1 MFSSL
6 CTVCVLLFPR
16 FARRWCSKH
25 FDEVEEGHH
34 RRAKGFWCRTGF
46 HAYSVNWD
54 TELRLAGRLGFL
66 VPALLP
72 YDWEVW
78 ARACVTLAGPPQAG
92 SQIPPHAI
100 AVMFFAHGL
109 RWPQAIAHFVQQ
121 WQCPCQ
127 ASSQPQASSL
137 QFETTGEEIILHLH
151 RTLAWLSGQ
160 AIPTTYEGMN
170 RGLPHAGGGAAT
182 FGQQLGMLTCARTE
196 ASSPRNG
203 KIVTL
208 GPAGTP
214 YMVQDDMVGVTSFAA
229 KVIRAAEVASPI
241 RWPSSSGFQPFAAS
255 MLDVALDWRHEGAG
269 SGTTLDGGAS
279 PGKRRKIL
287 SKGMTSGPKSYHV
300 AKHWTRAW
308 LLVAAGAGRDSQV
321 MDWAGSTTMG
331 ELQAYLPDMRDHT
344 GPVEAM
350 RLGDVQ
356 ELFGFSPL
364 WLSWLCCCIG
374 YAKDNHAALTA
385 ASDADLE
392 LACSSTGE
400 RPAASDAMQVDW
412 WPADPVLMG
421 KCLAAVAA
429 S

>member
-1 MFSSL
+1 M
-6 CTVCVLLFPR
+6 
-16 FARRWCSKH
+16 
-25 FDEVEEGHH
+25 
-34 RRAKGFWCRTGF
+34 
-46 HAYSVNWD
+46 NWD

-109 RWPQAIAHFVQQ
+109 KWPQAIAHFVQQ

-127 ASSQPQASSL
+127 ASSQPQASSQ
-137 QFETTGEEIILHLH
+137 QFKTTGEEIITHLH
-151 RTLAWLSGQ
+151 RTLVWLSGQ
-160 AIPTTYEGMN
+160 ALPTTHDGMN
-170 RGLPHAGGGAAT
+170 RGLSHAGGRAAT

-196 ASSPRNG
+196 ASSPTSGN
-203 KIVTL
+203 IVKL

-214 YMVQDDMVGVTSFAA
+214 YMVQDDVFNSVTSFAA
-229 KVIRAAEVASPI
+229 NVIRAAEVARPI
-241 RWPSSSGFQPFAAS
+241 LWPNSSGFQPFAAS
-255 MLDVALDWRHEGAG
+255 MLDVALDWRHGGGAG
-269 SGTTLDGGAS
+269 SGTTLHGGAS

-287 SKGMTSGPKSYHV
+287 SKGMTSGPKSYYV

-308 LLVAAGAGRDSQV
+308 LLVAAGAGSDSQV
-321 MDWAGSTTMG
+321 MGWAGSTTMG

-344 GPVEAM
+344 GPADAM

-385 ASDADLE
+385 ASDAELE
-392 LACSSTGE
+392 LACSSTGV
-400 RPAASDAMQVDW
+400 RPAASDAMHVDW
-412 WPADPVLMG
+412 WPADPVSMG
-421 KCLAAVAA
+421 QLLAAVAA
-429 S
+429 C